1 MARRQLGHGRG
12 GRMKIE
18 TDTVEVRSGVRH
30 GRTLGSPIALL
41 VANRDYANWE
51 ERMNPW
57 PVEGFEPDEVH
68 LPRPGPRRPRRRPEI
83 RPHRHPQRPRAGQ
96 RPRDRRPRR
105 RRLDRPRL
113 PHARSGSDPQPRAP
127 DRLGPGA
134 ASAPTSKP
142 AGLRRRRRGPGPL
155 PRPGGERGDGRGDQ
169 PPAQG
174 EREPRRQL
182 RGARLRARP
191 RARLPHLLGRPPR
204 RPPGRRRRL
213 DPVGQGRRDR
223 RSLGRRRPPR
233 LGGPRRD
240 LLVGGATATSARPTT
255 PAASR
260 AG

>member
-1 MARRQLGHGRG
+1 
-12 GRMKIE
+12 MKIE

-41 VANRDYANWE
+41 VANRDYDNWE

-68 LPRPGPRRPRRRPEI
+68 LPRPGHADLVGAQKYGHADI
-83 RPHRHPQRPRAGQ
+83 RNVLERAS
-96 RPRDRRPRR
+96 
-105 RRLDRPRL
+105 
-113 PHARSGSDPQPRAP
+113 ARETAARVAAGTIARGFLAALGVEHPQPRAA
-127 DRLGPGA
+127 DRLGAGA
-134 ASAPTSKP
+134 RARRPD
-142 AGLRRRRRGPGPL
+142 AGRLRERRRGPGPL
-155 PRPGGERGDGRGDQ
+155 PRPGGEQGDGRGDQ

-182 RGARLRARP
+182 RGARLRPRP
-191 RARLPHLLGRPPR
+191 GARLPRLLGRPSR
-204 RPPGRRRRL
+204 RPPRRRRRL
-213 DPVGQGRRDR
+213 DPVGQGGRDR

-240 LLVGGATATSARPTT
+240 LLVARSTATSAKPTT

>member
-1 MARRQLGHGRG
+1 MTTFRFTTAGESHGPGLVAIVEGMPAGLELDREALDRDMARRQLGHGRG

-83 RPHRHPQRPRAGQ
+83 RPRRHPQRARARQ

-105 RRLDRPRL
+105 RRHARPRL
-113 PHARSGSDPQPRAP
+113 PHRARGRGPQPRPA

-134 ASAPTSKP
+134 RSAPTS
-142 AGLRRRRRGPGPL
+142 ARRTS
-155 PRPGGERGDGRGDQ
+155 PRSTRTRS
-169 PPAQG
+169 AAST
-174 EREPRRQL
+174 PRR
-182 RGARLRARP
+182 ARRWST
-191 RARLPHLLGRPPR
+191 
-204 RPPGRRRRL
+204 
-213 DPVGQGRRDR
+213 
-223 RSLGRRRPPR
+223 RS
-233 LGGPRRD
+233 
-240 LLVGGATATSARPTT
+240 TACARPTRAS
-255 PAASR
+255 AAPSR
-260 AG
+260 C

>member
-1 MARRQLGHGRG
+1 
-12 GRMKIE
+12 MKIE

-30 GRTLGSPIALL
+30 GRTLGSPIAVL

-51 ERMNPW
+51 ERMSPW

-68 LPRPGPRRPRRRPEI
+68 LPRPG
-83 RPHRHPQRPRAGQ
+83 HADLVGAQKYGHTRHPQRARAGQ

-113 PHARSGSDPQPRAP
+113 PRGARRQRPQPRPA
-127 DRLGPGA
+127 DRLGAGARAARPGA
-134 ASAPTSKP
+134 
-142 AGLRRRRRGPGPL
+142 GRLRRRRRGPGPL

-169 PPAQG
+169 PAAQG

-191 RARLPHLLGRPPR
+191 RARLPRLLGRPPR
-204 RPPGRRRRL
+204 RPPGRRGRL

-233 LGGPRRD
+233 LRGPRRD
-240 LLVGGATATSARPTT
+240 LLVARSAATTARPTT
-255 PAASR
+255 PAGSR
-260 AG
+260 AA